1 MHYSEYSALP
11 CLGCE
16 AEDLDED
23 ETTRLLLSV
32 ILEVQLLFTPTT
44 FILFFH
50 VGHYPRLA
58 SLAHFSM

>member
-1 MHYSEYSALP
+1 MHQREYSALP

-32 ILEVQLLFTPTT
+32 TREVQLLFAPTI
-44 FILFFH
+44 FVPFSH
-50 VGHYPRLA
+50 VGY
-58 SLAHFSM
+58 